1 MVVVSL
7 PDLPAVLE
15 VVVVPGEM
23 SDSQMID
30 LLHFCKDSNYN
41 IHCILYDKSSQI
53 SYVNIFIF
61 LYIVLY
67 IVT

>member
-7 PDLPAVLE
+7 LDLPAVLE